1 MSAAPA
7 ASRQVSGNEGGVD
20 VLTYALGFDS
30 RAEAPTS
37 PFILEALPVAGE
49 GLANYPTA
57 VGAPAPHEAIT
68 A

>member
-1 MSAAPA
+1 M
-7 ASRQVSGNEGGVD
+7 
-20 VLTYALGFDS
+20 LTYALGFDS